1 MVRQSADAAA
11 GGGNMM
17 PVLDIVGRRIR
28 GATDSN
34 SRSAAAVERES
45 WPGRACVRSGGLLY
59 QAARNKGG
67 QSDVA

>member
-1 MVRQSADAAA
+1 MRTVLEYVSRCF
-11 GGGNMM
+11 GGGIE
-17 PVLDIVGRRIR
+17 P
-28 GATDSN
+28 N

>member
-1 MVRQSADAAA
+1 
-11 GGGNMM
+11 MM
-17 PVLDIVGRRIR
+17 STIDTVDRRVCGVIE
-28 GATDSN
+28 SN

-59 QAARNKGG
+59 QAARNEGG